1 MQIARVALDVPL
13 PQLFDY
19 RAEGLNEAHLGCRVL
34 VPFGRRQRV
43 AILMAL
49 DQHSEIDP
57 ARLKSVMTLL
67 DEAPLLDSGLL
78 QLLTFCSQYYQYP
91 LGATLFT
98 ALPGRLRQTEALRE
112 LMPQQVC
119 LTPAGQ
125 AALAALPAQAR
136 LQRQLF
142 QALQQGGD
150 WQVLASMGASA
161 PALLKHWLTQGWL
174 EPVRGV
180 APELSPTDG
189 PTLSPDQGHAVAAL
203 RELGAETALL
213 FGITGSGKT
222 EVYLQRLAEVLA
234 AGQQGLVLVPEINLT
249 PQLLQRFRQRFPTAR
264 IACLHSEVSDAE
276 RAREWLACQAGERDL
291 ILGTRLA
298 VFTPLPRLGL
308 IVVDEEHDA
317 SYKQQEGLRYSARDV
332 AVMRGRQA
340 GVQVLLGSATPSLES
355 WHNAQQARYRLLSLG
370 QRAVAGAQLP
380 EVVLLDTRRAP
391 LRDGLSEALL
401 RVLRQQLQR
410 GEQSLLFLNRRGY
423 APVLFCDACGWQA
436 SCRRCSARLVWHRG
450 ERRLVCHH
458 CGWGQAVPQHCPD
471 CGNQDL
477 KPVGSGTQRLEAA
490 LAEALPDARLLR
502 VDRDSMRRKGS
513 WQAAQQ
519 QIVAGE
525 ADILIGTQ
533 MLAKGHDFPNLTLV
547 AVVGA
552 DGSLYSA
559 DFRASE
565 RLFAQLVQVAGRAGR
580 ADKPGRVLVQTAFP
594 DHPLYVA
601 LTQHDYPAFATQL
614 LAERAQCLFPPLAY
628 QAILRAEAR
637 TLEQALQWL
646 QQARQLMLPEQAAD
660 TVEVFE
666 PVPALMLRVNGR
678 ERAQLML
685 QSTTRAALQQRLR
698 AVTPQLYGLPTPG
711 VSWTLEVDP
720 LDV

>member
-49 DQHSEIDP
+49 DQHSEIEP
-57 ARLKSVMTLL
+57 ARLKSVVALL

-98 ALPGRLRQTEALRE
+98 ALPGRLRQIEALRE
-112 LMPQQVC
+112 TMPQQVC

-125 AALAALPAQAR
+125 TALAALPAQAR

-150 WQVLASMGASA
+150 WQVLACMGASA

-308 IVVDEEHDA
+308 IAVDEEHDA

-355 WHNAQQARYRLLSLG
+355 WHNAQQARYRLISLG

-601 LTQHDYPAFATQL
+601 LTQHDYPAFAAQL

-646 QQARQLMLPEQAAD
+646 QLARQLMLPEQAAD

>member
-49 DQHSEIDP
+49 DQHSEIEP
-57 ARLKSVMTLL
+57 ARLKSVMALL

-112 LMPQQVC
+112 AMPQQVC

-150 WQVLASMGASA
+150 WQVLVSMGASA

-234 AGQQGLVLVPEINLT
+234 TGQQGLVLVPEINLT

-490 LAEALPDARLLR
+490 LAEALPEARLLR

-559 DFRASE
+559 DYRASE

-601 LTQHDYPAFATQL
+601 LTRHDYPAFAAQL

>member
-19 RAEGLNEAHLGCRVL
+19 RAEGLNEAHLGCRLL

-43 AILMAL
+43 AVLMAL
-49 DQHSEIDP
+49 DQSSEVEP
-57 ARLKSVMTLL
+57 GRLKSVISRL
-67 DEAPLLDSGLL
+67 DETPLLDRGLL

-98 ALPGRLRQTEALRE
+98 ALPGRLRQPEALRDV
-112 LMPQQVC
+112 LPQQLE
-119 LTPAGQ
+119 LTVAGY
-125 AALAALPAQAR
+125 AALAELPAQAR
-136 LQRQLF
+136 LKRQLF
-142 QALQQGGD
+142 LALQQTRD
-150 WQVLASMGASA
+150 WQTLASLGASA
-161 PALLKHWLTQGWL
+161 SALLKNWLVQGWL
-174 EPVRGV
+174 AAVSP
-180 APELSPTDG
+180 APPAITPACG
-189 PTLSPDQGHAVAAL
+189 PTLSTDQSAAL
-203 RELGAETALL
+203 RTLREIGPEPALL

-249 PQLLQRFRQRFPTAR
+249 PQLLYRFRQRFPTAR

-332 AVMRGRQA
+332 AVMRGRQS

-355 WHNAQQARYRLLSLG
+355 WHNAQQTRYHLLTLG

-436 SCRRCSARLVWHRG
+436 ACRRCSARLVWHRG

-458 CGWGQAVPQHCPD
+458 CGWGQAVPHHCPD

-490 LAEALPDARLLR
+490 LAEALPEARLLR

-519 QIVAGE
+519 QIVDGE

-565 RLFAQLVQVAGRAGR
+565 RLFAQLVQVSGRAGR

-601 LTQHDYPAFATQL
+601 LTRHDYPAFAAQL
-614 LAERAQCLFPPLAY
+614 LAERTQCLFPPLAY

-637 TLEQALQWL
+637 TLEQAMQWL
-646 QQARQLMLPEQAAD
+646 QQARQRVLPLQEGD

-685 QSTTRAALQQRLR
+685 QSTIRIALQQLLR
-698 AVTPQLYGLPTPG
+698 GLTPQLYAMPAHG
-711 VSWTLEVDP
+711 VAWTLEVDP